1 MDDERLTAARVA
13 RLATT
18 DPDGRPHLVPIVFA
32 LEDGT
37 LYSAVDR
44 KPKRSTKLR
53 RIENARARPDVTVLV
68 DHYDEDW
75 GRLWWIRLRG
85 RARVLDE
92 GEERERALALLGEK
106 YPQYR
111 TEPPD
116 GPVLAVDVT
125 DVRDWSC
132 VSPARCF
139 ALPVTQVRQK
149 WIDSVTQRT
158 GVAPFGHEVR
168 VHSRRGSGPSSQVRC
183 RPAGSDP
190 KRMPN
195 RVESGTVL

>member
-1 MDDERLTAARVA
+1 MPDPRLTTARVA

-32 LEDGT
+32 LDGDT

-44 KPKRSTKLR
+44 KRKRSSKLR
-53 RIENARARPDVTVLV
+53 RIENARARPDVTILV

-75 GRLWWIRLRG
+75 SGLWWIRVRG

-92 GEERERALALLGEK
+92 GDERERALALLAEK
-106 YPQYR
+106 YAQYR

-125 DVRDWSC
+125 EIRDWS
-132 VSPARCF
+132 A
-139 ALPVTQVRQK
+139 
-149 WIDSVTQRT
+149 
-158 GVAPFGHEVR
+158 
-168 VHSRRGSGPSSQVRC
+168 
-183 RPAGSDP
+183 
-190 KRMPN
+190 
-195 RVESGTVL
+195 

>member
-1 MDDERLTAARVA
+1 MHDARLTAARVA

-32 LEDGT
+32 LDGET

-53 RIENARARPDVTVLV
+53 RVENARVRPDVTVLV
-68 DHYDEDW
+68 DHYEDDW
-75 GRLWWIRLRG
+75 SRLWWIRLRG

-92 GEERERALALLGEK
+92 GEERERALELLAEK

-111 TEPPD
+111 REPPG

-125 DVRDWSC
+125 DVRTWS
-132 VSPARCF
+132 S
-139 ALPVTQVRQK
+139 
-149 WIDSVTQRT
+149 
-158 GVAPFGHEVR
+158 
-168 VHSRRGSGPSSQVRC
+168 
-183 RPAGSDP
+183 
-190 KRMPN
+190 
-195 RVESGTVL
+195 